1 MNNQRAHFTKYL
13 TTTFSLLILTNVFIP
28 VPVNSQPELTM
39 NRQDQLSFSG
49 EFGFVPQGGRRVPE
63 ETKP

>member
-1 MNNQRAHFTKYL
+1 MNNQWTHFTKCL
-13 TTTFSLLILTNVFIP
+13 TTTFSLLILTNIFVP

-49 EFGFVPQGGRRVPE
+49 EFEFVPQDGRRVPE